1 MDSSEHTA
9 RIEPLSRKKEKDP
22 QGNTI
27 ILSSRINFEDPTAL
41 LQTRTLLA
49 NIIRGNL
56 NSKSNS
62 CPNQ

>member
-1 MDSSEHTA
+1 MDSSAHTV
-9 RIEPLSRKKEKDP
+9 RIQPLSKKKEKDP
-22 QGNTI
+22 KGNTK

-49 NIIRGNL
+49 NFIRGNL
-56 NSKSNS
+56 NSKTNP